1 MTDRLLEIATRPE
14 GPSARARLP
23 FDKLARVLDVPTVP
37 TPELAK
43 AAQQAERVTVPPP
56 DRIPT
61 TKDLDYRPPASV
73 RLPDI
78 GGPGMSAARF
88 DTGAAHRAAQ
98 HQARQA
104 EAAAPAPTID
114 PHAGRSLSE
123 AMLTNQAQQQATPQL
138 DRLAAILD
146 KPSERPTPTIRDT
159 PTPTRGPGKDSD
171 RDR

>member
-14 GPSARARLP
+14 GPSARTRLP

-98 HQARQA
+98 RQAHQA
-104 EAAAPAPTID
+104 EAAAAPAAAPTLD
-114 PHAGRSLSE
+114 SYPGRTLTE
-123 AMLTNQAQQQATPQL
+123 ALQTKPL

-146 KPSERPTPTIRDT
+146 KPGDYTPLTSTPPGRGRDF
-159 PTPTRGPGKDSD
+159 D